1 MSVVEKNQF
10 NVLLVGNPN
19 TGKSTLFNSLTGL
32 KQKVGNFP
40 GVTVDKKSGTFKVKN
55 QVVNIIDLPGTYSLA
70 PNSEDEKVT
79 YQYIL
84 DATHDE
90 IVVVV
95 ADVTNLK
102 RNLLLLT
109 QIMDFGKKVVL
120 VLNMMDLLQKNE
132 QEVNVEKLSHL
143 LGISVVPINAQ
154 IGKGIDELKNAIV
167 HFNAHPV
174 RFIEQDSLAN
184 AVDETMLRYGK
195 INEIV
200 NQCFYSKGE
209 GKTSILTKKID
220 NILTHK
226 FYGYFIFL
234 AILFTIF
241 QAIFSWSSYPM
252 ELIENGFLLLGDW
265 LRTNLPVGILND
277 LIVNGIV
284 AGLSGV
290 FVFVPQITMLFAF
303 IVVLEDT
310 GYMSR
315 VSFLMDRILRQF
327 GLNGKSIIP
336 LLSSTACA
344 VPAIM
349 STRTITNLK
358 ERLITI
364 MVAPLISCSARIP
377 VYTLLISLVISKDSS
392 WGTFNLQ
399 GLLMMGLYLIGFLA
413 ALAAAWVMKKL
424 IKSKEKSSFIM
435 EMPIYRMPRWKN
447 VGLSIYSKV
456 QVFLF
461 DAGKIIVAISIVL
474 WVLSSYGPSNTFE
487 KIEEKYTVETDNY
500 PSHFKQKTDNSTKKT
515 NNYPSLSEKEINTLI
530 SAEKLEASYAGM
542 IGKTIEPLIQPIGFD
557 WKIGISLVTSF
568 AAREVFVGTMA
579 TLYSVGDEDNT
590 MSIREKMM
598 NAKNTKTG
606 EKLYSTATTMSLLLF
621 YAFAMQCM
629 ATLAVVY
636 RETKSIK
643 WPLIQLAY
651 MGVLAY
657 LSSFIVYHIFV

>member
-1 MSVVEKNQF
+1 LSATEKNQL

-40 GVTVDKKSGTFKVKN
+40 GVTVDKKSGTFKVN
-55 QVVNIIDLPGTYSLA
+55 HQLINIIDLPGAYSLS

-84 DATHDE
+84 DATHNE

-109 QIMDFGKKVVL
+109 QIMDLGKKVVL

-132 QEVNVEKLSHL
+132 QEVNVEKLSNL

-265 LRTNLPVGILND
+265 LRTNLPAGILND

-349 STRTITNLK
+349 STRTITNFK

-399 GLLMMGLYLIGFLA
+399 GLLMMGLYLIGFVA
-413 ALAAAWVMKKL
+413 AMAAAWVMKKL

-487 KIEEKYTVETDNY
+487 KIEKKYTVETDNY
-500 PSHFKQKTDNSTKKT
+500 PS
-515 NNYPSLSEKEINTLI
+515 LSEKEIRALI

-542 IGKTIEPLIQPIGFD
+542 IGKTIEPLIKPIGFD

-598 NAKNTKTG
+598 NAKNTETG

-636 RETKSIK
+636 QETKSIK
-643 WPLIQLAY
+643 WPLIQLTY

-657 LSSFIVYHIFV
+657 VSSFIVYHIFV

>member
-1 MSVVEKNQF
+1 MSATEKNQL

-32 KQKVGNFP
+32 NQKVGNFP
-40 GVTVDKKSGTFKVKN
+40 GVTVDKKSGTFKINN
-55 QVVNIIDLPGTYSLA
+55 QLVNIIDLPGAYSLA

-79 YQYIL
+79 NQYIL
-84 DATHDE
+84 DAKTDE
-90 IVVVV
+90 IIIVV

-109 QIMDFGKKVVL
+109 QIMDLGKKVVL
-120 VLNMMDLLQKNE
+120 VLNMMDLLQKNN
-132 QEVNVEKLSHL
+132 QEVNVEKLSKL
-143 LGISVVPINAQ
+143 LGISVIPINAH
-154 IGKGIDELKNAIV
+154 IGKGVDELKNAIV
-167 HFNAHPV
+167 QFKANPV
-174 RFIEQDSLAN
+174 KFIEKDSLAN

-200 NQCFYSKGE
+200 NQCFSSKGE
-209 GKTSILTKKID
+209 GKTSVLTKKID

-226 FYGYFIFL
+226 FYGYLIFL
-234 AILFTIF
+234 TILFTIF

-252 ELIENGFLLLGDW
+252 ELIEKGFLLLGNW
-265 LRTNLPVGILND
+265 LGNTLPSGILND
-277 LIVNGIV
+277 LLVNGIV
-284 AGLSGV
+284 AGLSGI

-349 STRTITNLK
+349 STRTITNFK

-377 VYTLLISLVISKDSS
+377 VYTLLIGLIISKESS
-392 WGTFNLQ
+392 WGVFNLQ
-399 GLLMMGLYLIGFLA
+399 GLLMMGLYLIGFIA
-413 ALAAAWVMKKL
+413 ALGAAWVMKKL

-487 KIEEKYTVETDNY
+487 KIEEKYAIE
-500 PSHFKQKTDNSTKKT
+500 T
-515 NNYPSLSEKEINTLI
+515 NNYPTLTEKEINSLI
-530 SAEKLEASYAGM
+530 SAEKLEASYAGI

-598 NAKNTKTG
+598 KAKNAETG

-643 WPLIQLAY
+643 WPLIQLTY

-657 LSSFIVYHIFV
+657 LSSFIVYHIFA

>member
-1 MSVVEKNQF
+1 
-10 NVLLVGNPN
+10 
-19 TGKSTLFNSLTGL
+19 
-32 KQKVGNFP
+32 
-40 GVTVDKKSGTFKVKN
+40 
-55 QVVNIIDLPGTYSLA
+55 
-70 PNSEDEKVT
+70 
-79 YQYIL
+79 
-84 DATHDE
+84 
-90 IVVVV
+90 
-95 ADVTNLK
+95 
-102 RNLLLLT
+102 
-109 QIMDFGKKVVL
+109 
-120 VLNMMDLLQKNE
+120 
-132 QEVNVEKLSHL
+132 
-143 LGISVVPINAQ
+143 
-154 IGKGIDELKNAIV
+154 
-167 HFNAHPV
+167 
-174 RFIEQDSLAN
+174 
-184 AVDETMLRYGK
+184 
-195 INEIV
+195 
-200 NQCFYSKGE
+200 
-209 GKTSILTKKID
+209 
-220 NILTHK
+220 
-226 FYGYFIFL
+226 
-234 AILFTIF
+234 
-241 QAIFSWSSYPM
+241 M

-265 LRTNLPVGILND
+265 LRTNLPAGILND

-349 STRTITNLK
+349 STRTITNFK

-399 GLLMMGLYLIGFLA
+399 GLLMMGLYLIGFVA
-413 ALAAAWVMKKL
+413 AMAAAWVMKKL

-487 KIEEKYTVETDNY
+487 KIEKKYTVETDNY
-500 PSHFKQKTDNSTKKT
+500 PSQLSETKTDNHLSL
-515 NNYPSLSEKEINTLI
+515 LSEKEINALI

-542 IGKTIEPLIQPIGFD
+542 IGKTIEPLIKPIGFD

-598 NAKNTKTG
+598 NAKNTETG

-636 RETKSIK
+636 QETKSIK
-643 WPLIQLAY
+643 WPLIQLTY

-657 LSSFIVYHIFV
+657 VSSFIVYHIFV

>member
-1 MSVVEKNQF
+1 MSVAEKNLL

-32 KQKVGNFP
+32 SQKVGNFP
-40 GVTVDKKSGTFKVKN
+40 GVTVDKKSGTFKVGN
-55 QVVNIIDLPGTYSLA
+55 QLINIVDLPGTYSLA

-79 YQYIL
+79 HEQVLGTTEDDVI
-84 DATHDE
+84 
-90 IVVVV
+90 VVV

-109 QIMDFGKKVVL
+109 QIIDLGKKVVL
-120 VLNMMDLLQKNE
+120 VLNMMDLLQKNK
-132 QEVNVEKLSHL
+132 QEIDIKKLASL
-143 LGISVVPINAQ
+143 LGVAVVPINAQ
-154 IGKGIDELKNAIV
+154 IGKGLDELKEEIV
-167 HFNAHPV
+167 NCRVGSV
-174 RFIEQDSLAN
+174 RFIDEKIIASS
-184 AVDETMLRYGK
+184 AVDETMLRYSK
-195 INEIV
+195 INQILS
-200 NQCFYSKGE
+200 QCFNQKGE
-209 GKTSILTKKID
+209 DKTSILTKKID

-226 FYGYFIFL
+226 FYGYLIFL
-234 AILFTIF
+234 GILFTIF

-252 ELIENGFLLLGDW
+252 ELIENGFLLLGEW
-265 LRTNLPVGILND
+265 LGNTLPPGIFND
-277 LIVNGIV
+277 LMVNGIV
-284 AGLSGV
+284 AGLSGI
-290 FVFVPQITMLFAF
+290 FVFVPQITMLFGF
-303 IVVLEDT
+303 IVILEDT

-349 STRTITNLK
+349 STRTINNFK

-377 VYTLLISLVISKDSS
+377 VYTLLISLVIPKESS
-392 WGTFNLQ
+392 WGIFNMQ
-399 GLLMMGLYLIGFLA
+399 GLLMMGLYLIGFIA
-413 ALAAAWVMKKL
+413 ALGAAWVMKKL

-456 QVFLF
+456 QIFLF

-474 WVLSSYGPSNTFE
+474 WVLSSYGPGNKFE
-487 KIEEKYTVETDNY
+487 QIEQKYAVETYDY
-500 PSHFKQKTDNSTKKT
+500 T
-515 NNYPSLSEKEINTLI
+515 SLTENEINTLI
-530 SAEKLEASYAGM
+530 AAEKLESSYAGM

-590 MSIREKMM
+590 ASIRTKMM
-598 NAKNTKTG
+598 KAKNRITG
-606 EKLYSTATTMSLLLF
+606 EKLYSRATTFSLLLF

-643 WPLIQLAY
+643 WPLIQLVY

-657 LSSFIVYHIFV
+657 LSSFIVYQIFV